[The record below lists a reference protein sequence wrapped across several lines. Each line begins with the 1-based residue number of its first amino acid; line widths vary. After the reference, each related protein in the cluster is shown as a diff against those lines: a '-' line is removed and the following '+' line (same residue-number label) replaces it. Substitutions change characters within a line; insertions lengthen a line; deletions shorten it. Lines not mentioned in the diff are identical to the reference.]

1 MEDADGAGN
10 GASSD
15 RPGAVPVE
23 GFVLFGLM
31 PLLEATN
38 MHSAPFLLHREH

>member
-1 MEDADGAGN
+1 VEDVDGARN

-15 RPGAVPVE
+15 RPGAVFVE

-31 PLLEATN
+31 PLREATN
-38 MHSAPFLLHREH
+38 MHSAPFLLQREH